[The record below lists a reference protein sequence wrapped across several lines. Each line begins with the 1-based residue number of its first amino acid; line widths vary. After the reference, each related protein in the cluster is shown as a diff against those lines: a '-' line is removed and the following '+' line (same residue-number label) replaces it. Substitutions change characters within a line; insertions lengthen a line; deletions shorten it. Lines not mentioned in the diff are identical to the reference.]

1 MKLQYALLLSLSLAS
16 ITVGAQADVTTDR
29 WQSLLALAP
38 TGSQIGLRVEPLDAG
53 GRVNIDY
60 QSDLLLPPAST
71 LKLLTA
77 HAAELQLGADF
88 RYQTRLWRR
97 GQQQGNL
104 WQGDWRI
111 EFSGAPDFS
120 RAQLSQLLEQIQ
132 QLGISRISGDLLLDS
147 SAFNG
152 YDRGNGWPWNNLGVC
167 YSAPASAVILDG
179 NCVAASLTPGKAG
192 TVARFFVPP
201 HQPLDVDNEV
211 IAVTLQQQQESL
223 CELEVDTGPGNHY
236 RLHGCV
242 VNNRKIVPLN
252 FAVNDP
258 VAFTRDVIQQQ
269 LQDLG
274 IQWQGQIRSISN
286 AGTGWQAVMQVESAP
301 LSQLLSTMLQDS
313 DNLIA
318 DSLLKTLS
326 NQAGSPGSFRNGVRA
341 MTAQLEAVLGQRLEP
356 ATLADG
362 SGLSRDN
369 LLQASQLAA
378 LLRKLARTPTA
389 ISYQTLA
396 VAGESGTL
404 RYRSTLRNPPLRGN
418 VRAKS
423 GTLNGTSNLAGYITG
438 ASGQRYLFVLM
449 VSGIS
454 LSDADR
460 RASWRDPL
468 QHPVRAFEKAL
479 LEWIYQQG

>member
-1 MKLQYALLLSLSLAS
+1 MKYFPAVLFIATALGVC
-16 ITVGAQADVTTDR
+16 TGARADDSWR
-29 WQSLLALAP
+29 SLLALAAP
-38 TGSQIGLRVEPLDAG
+38 GSQVSLRVEPLDNPGALH
-53 GRVNIDY
+53 IDY

-77 HAAELQLGADF
+77 YAAEHQLGRDF
-88 RYQTRLWRR
+88 RFQTRLWRR
-97 GQQQGNL
+97 GSGQDGR

-111 EFSGAPDFS
+111 EFSGAPDFD
-120 RAQLSQLLEQIQ
+120 RAQLSQLLEQIRQ
-132 QLGISRISGDLLLDS
+132 SGISTLDGDLLLDT

-167 YSAPASAVILDG
+167 YSAPASAVILDQ
-179 NCVAASLTPGKAG
+179 NCVAASLTPGAPG
-192 TVARFFVPP
+192 TRARFFIPP
-201 HQPLDVDNEV
+201 HQPLEVDNQV
-211 IAVTLQQQQESL
+211 MSVSLQQQQEQL
-223 CELEVDTGPGNHY
+223 CELEVDTGPANRY

-242 VNNRKIVPLN
+242 VNNGDVVPLN

-258 VAFTRDVIQQQ
+258 EAFARDIILQQ
-269 LQDLG
+269 LQERG
-274 IQWQGQIRSISN
+274 IHLQGQVRAVSD
-286 AGTGWQAVMQVESAP
+286 AGRGWQAVMQLESAP
-301 LSQLLSTMLQDS
+301 LSQLLPRMLQDS

-326 NQAGSPGSFRNGVRA
+326 NQTGSPGNFRSGVRM
-341 MTAQLEAVLGQRLEP
+341 MTTQLETALGQPLEP
-356 ATLADG
+356 STLADG

-378 LLRKLARTPTA
+378 LLRHLANHPDSL
-389 ISYQTLA
+389 SYQGLA

-404 RYRSTLRNPPLRGN
+404 RYRSTLRRPPLRGN

-454 LSDADR
+454 LSDAAR

-468 QHPVRAFEKAL
+468 QHPVRVFEKAI
-479 LEWIYQQG
+479 LEWIYQRG

>member
-1 MKLQYALLLSLSLAS
+1 MKLRLFLLLFVSLAMINNS
-16 ITVGAQADVTTDR
+16 ARAEAPAGS

-38 TGSQIGLRVEPLDAG
+38 TGSQIGLRVEPLGASG
-53 GRVNIDY
+53 NVRIDY

-77 HAAELQLGADF
+77 YAAELQLGPDF

-97 GQQQGNL
+97 GQQQNNR
-104 WQGDWRI
+104 WQGDWRL

-120 RAQLSQLLEQIQ
+120 RAQLSQLLEQIKQ
-132 QLGISRISGDLLLDS
+132 SGITQISGDLLLDN
-147 SAFNG
+147 SAFDG

-167 YSAPASAVILDG
+167 YSAPAAAIILDG
-179 NCVAASLTPGKAG
+179 NCVAASLTPNAPG
-192 TVARFFVPP
+192 TEARFFVPP
-201 HQPLDVDNEV
+201 HQPLDVTNEV
-211 IAVTLQQQQESL
+211 VTVTLQQQLESL
-223 CELEVDTGPGNHY
+223 CELEMDTGPGNHY

-242 VNNRKIVPLN
+242 ANNRKIVPLN

-258 VAFTRDVIQQQ
+258 VAFTRDVIAQQ
-269 LQDLG
+269 LQQLG
-274 IQWQGQIRSISN
+274 IQLQGQIRGIHDAGSN
-286 AGTGWQAVMQVESAP
+286 WQAVMQLESAP
-301 LSQLLSTMLQDS
+301 LLQLLTTMLQDS

-326 NQAGSPGSFRNGVRA
+326 NQAGSPGNFRNGVRV
-341 MTAQLEAVLGQRLEP
+341 MKDRLEETLGQRLEP

-378 LLRKLARTPTA
+378 VLRQLARTPA
-389 ISYQTLA
+389 SSSYQALA

-404 RYRSTLRNPPLRGN
+404 RYRSTLRKPPLLGN
-418 VRAKS
+418 VRGKS
-423 GTLNGTSNLAGYITG
+423 GTINGTSNLAGYITG

-468 QHPVRAFEKAL
+468 QHPVRAFEKAM
-479 LEWIYQQG
+479 LEWIYQRG

>member
-1 MKLQYALLLSLSLAS
+1 MKLRPVQLLCASLVC
-16 ITVGAQADVTTDR
+16 ITAGARADIITER
-29 WQSLLALAP
+29 WQSLLPLAP

-53 GRVNIDY
+53 GTVNIDY

-97 GQQQGNL
+97 GQQQGSQWL
-104 WQGDWRI
+104 GDWRL

-120 RAQLSQLLEQIQ
+120 RTQLNSLLAQIKQ
-132 QLGISRISGDLLLDS
+132 QGISRISGDLLLDS
-147 SAFNG
+147 SAFDG

-179 NCVAASLTPGKAG
+179 NCVAASLTPGEPDAL
-192 TVARFFVPP
+192 ARFFVPP
-201 HQPLDVDNEV
+201 HQPLEVDNEV
-211 IAVTLQQQQESL
+211 STVTLQQQLETL

-242 VNNRKIVPLN
+242 ASNRKIVPLN
-252 FAVNDP
+252 FAINDP
-258 VAFTRDVIQQQ
+258 VAFTRDVIAQQ
-269 LQDLG
+269 LQELG
-274 IQWQGQIRSISN
+274 IQWQGQIRGVSN

-301 LSQLLSTMLQDS
+301 LSQLLREMLQDS

-326 NQAGSPGSFRNGVRA
+326 NQDGSPGNFRNGVRL
-341 MTAQLEAVLGQRLEP
+341 MTRQLETTLGQRLEP
-356 ATLADG
+356 ATLVDG

-378 LLRKLARTPTA
+378 LLRQLARTPGA
-389 ISYQTLA
+389 ISYQALA

-404 RYRSTLRNPPLRGN
+404 HYRSTLRKPPLRGN

-449 VSGIS
+449 ISGIS

-479 LEWIYQQG
+479 LEWIYQRG

>member
-1 MKLQYALLLSLSLAS
+1 MKLQFFLLLCVTLAS
-16 ITVGAQADVTTDR
+16 IGGVRADVATGS

-38 TGSQIGLRVEPLDAG
+38 PGSQIGLRVEPLDHRG
-53 GRVNIDY
+53 TVYIDY

-77 HAAELQLGADF
+77 YAAELQLGGDF
-88 RYQTRLWRR
+88 SYQTRLWRR
-97 GQQQGNL
+97 GQQRNNR
-104 WQGDWRI
+104 WQGDWRL

-120 RAQLSQLLEQIQ
+120 RAQLRQLLERIKQS
-132 QLGISRISGDLLLDS
+132 GTTHISGDLLLDS
-147 SAFNG
+147 SAFDG

-167 YSAPASAVILDG
+167 YSAPASAIILDG
-179 NCVAASLTPGKAG
+179 NCVAASLTPNAPG
-192 TVARFFVPP
+192 TNARFFVPP
-201 HQPLDVDNEV
+201 HQPIEV
-211 IAVTLQQQQESL
+211 ESKVTTVTLQQQQEQL
-223 CELEVDTGPGNHY
+223 CELEMDTGPGNHY

-242 VNNRKIVPLN
+242 ANNRKIVPLN

-258 VAFTRDVIQQQ
+258 VAFVREVITEQ
-269 LQDLG
+269 LNDLG
-274 IQWQGQIRSISN
+274 IQLQGTVRGVGN
-286 AGTGWQAVMQVESAP
+286 AGSGWQAVMQLESAP
-301 LSQLLSTMLQDS
+301 LSQLLPRMLQDS

-326 NQAGSPGSFRNGVRA
+326 HQAGDPGSFRSGVRT
-341 MTAQLEAVLGQRLEP
+341 MTSRLEDVLGQRLEP

-378 LLRKLARTPTA
+378 LLRQLARTPEA
-389 ISYQTLA
+389 ISYQALA

-404 RYRSTLRNPPLRGN
+404 RYRSTLRAPPLRGN

-454 LSDADR
+454 LSDAAR

-468 QHPVRAFEKAL
+468 QHPVRAFEKAM
-479 LEWIYQQG
+479 LEWVYQRG

>member
-1 MKLQYALLLSLSLAS
+1 MKLRPAQLLCASLVL
-16 ITVGAQADVTTDR
+16 ITAVAQADVSAER
-29 WQSLLALAP
+29 WQTLLHLAP

-53 GRVNIDY
+53 GTVNIDY

-97 GQQQGNL
+97 GQQQGNQ
-104 WQGDWRI
+104 WQGDWRL

-120 RAQLSQLLEQIQ
+120 RAQLNALLNQIKQ
-132 QLGISRISGDLLLDS
+132 QGISRINGDLLLDS
-147 SAFNG
+147 AAFDG

-167 YSAPASAVILDG
+167 YSAPASAVILDD
-179 NCVAASLTPGKAG
+179 NCVAASLTPGEPG
-192 TVARFFVPP
+192 SVARFFIPP
-201 HQPLDVDNEV
+201 HQPLEVTNEV
-211 IAVTLQQQQESL
+211 VTVTLQQQLETL

-242 VNNRKIVPLN
+242 ANNRKIVPLN

-258 VAFTRDVIQQQ
+258 VAFTRDVIARQ
-269 LQDLG
+269 LQELG
-274 IQWQGQIRSISN
+274 IQWQGQVRGVSN
-286 AGTGWQAVMQVESAP
+286 AGTGWQAVMQVESAA
-301 LSQLLSTMLQDS
+301 LSQLLGEMLQDS

-318 DSLLKTLS
+318 DSLLKTLGK
-326 NQAGSPGSFRNGVRA
+326 QDGGAGNFRNGVRA
-341 MTAQLEAVLGQRLEP
+341 MTTQLETLLGQRLEP

-378 LLRKLARTPTA
+378 VLRQLARTPA
-389 ISYQTLA
+389 AVSYQTLA

-479 LEWIYQQG
+479 LEWVYQRG